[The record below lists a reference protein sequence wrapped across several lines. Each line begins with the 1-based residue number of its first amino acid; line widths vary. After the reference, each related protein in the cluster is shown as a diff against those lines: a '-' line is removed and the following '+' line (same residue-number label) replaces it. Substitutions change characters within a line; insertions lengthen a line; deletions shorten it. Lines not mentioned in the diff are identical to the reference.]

1 MQYVDES
8 YYNSLLHILDNDPQD
23 LEMTFQVSYTRLGQ
37 TVYEDLVPGG
47 EEIAVTNTNKLEYI
61 DKVVEWRFV
70 SRVKVSQTYS
80 PGVPQPSNSINSET
94 NGLLHGGLR
103 GRHSQ
108 VLYQEL

>member
-1 MQYVDES
+1 MTGKKICLEDMQYVDEF

-37 TVYEDLVPGG
+37 TVYEDLVPRG

-70 SRVKVSQTYS
+70 SRVKVSQIS
-80 PGVPQPSNSINSET
+80 
-94 NGLLHGGLR
+94 
-103 GRHSQ
+103 
-108 VLYQEL
+108 

>member
-23 LEMTFQVSYTRLGQ
+23 YGLTFQVSYTRLGE

-47 EEIAVTNTNKLEYI
+47 EEIAVTNTNKLEFI

-70 SRVKVSQTYS
+70 SRVKVSQIS
-80 PGVPQPSNSINSET
+80 
-94 NGLLHGGLR
+94 
-103 GRHSQ
+103 
-108 VLYQEL
+108 

>member
-37 TVYEDLVPGG
+37 TVYEDLVPRG

-70 SRVKVSQTYS
+70 SRVQVSQTA
-80 PGVPQPSNSINSET
+80 PSEPSQFYN
-94 NGLLHGGLR
+94 LR
-103 GRHSQ
+103 NK
-108 VLYQEL
+108 

>member
-1 MQYVDES
+1 MQYVDEF

-23 LEMTFQVSYTRLGQ
+23 LEMTFQVSYTRLGE

-70 SRVKVSQTYS
+70 SRVKVSQIS
-80 PGVPQPSNSINSET
+80 
-94 NGLLHGGLR
+94 
-103 GRHSQ
+103 
-108 VLYQEL
+108 